1 VKHRIPL
8 FRVALLL
15 CCFVVLPVAALESS
29 NTIPATG
36 TIEYAFTPGG
46 EAADLIVRTIDLAH
60 SQILV
65 QAYSFTHRGIAHAL
79 VRAHR
84 RGIDVQVIADREQV
98 EGFESA
104 AMRDLIAGGVPVFTD
119 AEHAAAH
126 NKVMIIDR
134 DSKQSAI
141 ITGSFNFTF
150 AAQNRNAE
158 NVLVLHGNQTLAN
171 AFFANWQQHR
181 EHAVAMPRGTSK

>member
-1 VKHRIPL
+1 MRVL
-8 FRVALLL
+8 VALLL
-15 CCFVVLPVAALESS
+15 CCFIVLPVAALESS
-29 NTIPATG
+29 NTFPATG

-46 EAADLIVRTIDLAH
+46 EAADLIVRTIDVAR
-60 SQILV
+60 SQVLV

-84 RGIDVQVIADREQV
+84 RGVDVQVIADSEQV

-104 AMRDLIAGGVPVFTD
+104 AMRDLIEGGVPVFTD

-126 NKVMIIDR
+126 NKVIIVDR
-134 DSKQSAI
+134 ESKQATVV
-141 ITGSFNFTF
+141 TGSFNFTF

-158 NVLVLHGNQTLAN
+158 NVLVLHGNPALAN
-171 AFFANWQQHR
+171 AFFANWQEHR
-181 EHAVAMPRGTSK
+181 EHAVAMPRGNSK

>member
-1 VKHRIPL
+1 VKHRTL
-8 FRVALLL
+8 RVLATLLV

-29 NTIPATG
+29 NTVPFTG

-46 EAADLIVRTIDLAH
+46 EAADLIVRTIDVAR
-60 SQILV
+60 SQVLV

-104 AMRDLIAGGVPVFTD
+104 AMRDLIEGGVSVFTD

-126 NKVMIIDR
+126 NKVIVIDR
-134 DSKQSAI
+134 ESKQCTVV
-141 ITGSFNFTF
+141 TGSFNFTF

-158 NVLVLHGNQTLAN
+158 NVLVLHGNPALAN
-171 AFFANWQQHR
+171 AFFANWRQHR
-181 EHAVAMPRGTSK
+181 EHAMAMPRSNSK